1 MRSTLQSGTAGGHV
15 IYAIALLTRRQIP
28 QTPDPGLLQTG
39 VSQRV
44 DRVDAVERIGTLLAV
59 PSAEVESIEAANS
72 VG

>member
-28 QTPDPGLLQTG
+28 QTPPGLLQTG